1 MMSSG
6 LNTQS
11 DRQIRYNNREQ
22 KQRIQQQ
29 NIDRSNRLE
38 KRRCNIISKVNKDV
52 TNEITKDVTNEINE
66 ISYKKQQNDHRYPTR
81 TSTKNS
87 FFL

>member
-1 MMSSG
+1 MSSG

-22 KQRIQQQ
+22 KQKIQQQ
-29 NIDRSNRLE
+29 NIDRANRLE
-38 KRRCNIISKVNKDV
+38 KRRCNIINKMDKELSNKIMEDV
-52 TNEITKDVTNEINE
+52 ATEIDAITI
-66 ISYKKQQNDHRYPTR
+66 KKQQFEHRYPTR
-81 TSTKNS
+81 TSTKTS

>member
-1 MMSSG
+1 MSSG
-6 LNTQS
+6 VNTQS

-52 TNEITKDVTNEINE
+52 TNEINE